1 MRQGAARRDC
11 HDAAATPVNEVYLA
25 GRGLAC
31 ALGPD
36 LASTLVALGRGGV
49 SPSRVEVAPGFAWPY
64 HGIQEQGPDWLTRAR
79 CITLRVAA
87 DSGALAGPRDG
98 PLFVASS
105 SVGLGAAEDFD
116 DFDAR
121 MPDFADGV
129 AGWLDWRGPVFA
141 VSTACTSSLNALLSA
156 RTLLRSGQAKS
167 ALVLGVELRNRVSV
181 GGFGALQ
188 LLSAT
193 RALPLGAGRDGMV
206 LGEAVAALHLGTQRN
221 RWRFAGGANLVDGR
235 QASGTGPAA
244 VEAMCRQALAS
255 STLAPK
261 DIALIKPQAAGSP
274 ENDAIEIAALQRVF
288 DPLPPLVSFKAAIGH
303 TLGAAGAAEVVL
315 LTACLETGAWP
326 VCDYALDASLKIS
339 LAARAPRPARH
350 VLASILGFGGGHAAV
365 VLEDAG
371 A

>member
-1 MRQGAARRDC
+1 M
-11 HDAAATPVNEVYLA
+11 PLNEVYLA

-36 LASTLVALGRGGV
+36 LPSALLALARGGV
-49 SPSRVEVAPGFAWPY
+49 RPGRIEVAPGLTWPY
-64 HGIQEQGPDWLTRAR
+64 HGIQEQGADWLKRAR
-79 CITLRVAA
+79 CIVQRVAT
-87 DSGALAGPRDG
+87 DSGALAGARDG

-105 SVGLGAAEDFD
+105 SVGMGGAEDGE

-121 MPDFADGV
+121 MPDFADAV
-129 AGWLDWRGPVFA
+129 AGWLGWRGPVFA

-156 RTLLRSGQAKS
+156 RTLLRSGQAES

-193 RALPLGAGRDGMV
+193 RAQPLGAGRDGMV
-206 LGEAVAALHLGTQRN
+206 LGEAVAALHLCSQRQ
-221 RWRFAGGANLVDGR
+221 RWRVAGGANVVDGR
-235 QASGTGPAA
+235 DPTGTVPAA
-244 VEAMCRQALAS
+244 IEAMCRQALAS
-255 STLAPK
+255 SGLAATE
-261 DIALIKPQAAGSP
+261 IALIKPQAAGSP
-274 ENDAIEIAALQRVF
+274 GNDAIEIAALRRIF
-288 DPLPPLVSFKAAIGH
+288 DPLPPLVSYKAVIGH
-303 TLGAAGAAEVVL
+303 ALGAAGAAEVAL
-315 LTACLETGAWP
+315 LTAGLETGAWP
-326 VCDYALDASLKIS
+326 ACDYPLDRGLNASLPM
-339 LAARAPRPARH
+339 RAPRPARQ